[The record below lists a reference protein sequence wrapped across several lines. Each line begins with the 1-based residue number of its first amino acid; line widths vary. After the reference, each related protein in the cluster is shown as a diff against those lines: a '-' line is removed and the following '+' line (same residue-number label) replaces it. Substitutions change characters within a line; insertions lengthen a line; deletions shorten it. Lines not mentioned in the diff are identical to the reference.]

1 MTDAVAKNM
10 RNEDF
15 RKLLATPASAS
26 QASSKPAPAASASHS
41 FTHKQATS
49 TVAKKRKTW
58 KPKEKPQPKE
68 SSEEDNVFKESQA
81 KLNEILQKYRDRAAE
96 RRKGVNNPEED
107 AELRA
112 RLTAA
117 YRAVPATAKAAAS
130 LAERR
135 RMEIEES
142 KYLGGDMEHTHLVKG
157 LDYSLLNKVRN
168 EIESFQEGDELEQA
182 FEQEKK
188 IIQQP
193 PDHVSTNRMVKN
205 MCKALFK
212 NELPTRNEMFAKGRM
227 AYVVELDDEEQDVPS
242 TLLRSVADSKVEQSA
257 NESIN
262 ADNVVINKLTQ
273 VLSYLRTDLKKRKRG
288 DDKIAGDGR
297 SKIFDDV
304 DDDYVP
310 SRREGNQSQSDY
322 NKEKAATY
330 FDGDSRDKD
339 RVRRDRNYRDEKE
352 RDYKERDYRDE
363 RERGGERSRD
373 SKGDHRRPDDSA
385 PRRKPDDRNIRR
397 EAEETTEEQ
406 KPKKRRLD
414 DEDDAYS
421 ELYPSGIGLLD
432 AIGGES
438 DEDEPD
444 FSKMDMGNKK
454 GPIKRWDFDTDEQ
467 YQQYQSSREAMPKA
481 AYQYGVKMSSGRK
494 TRKNT
499 SAAGEKKI
507 DRELDKI
514 NKILDDRKKQ
524 SYDSGSRTKF

>member
-1 MTDAVAKNM
+1 MMTETKNL

-26 QASSKPAPAASASHS
+26 Q
-41 FTHKQATS
+41 TS
-49 TVAKKRKTW
+49 TKKHKKW

-68 SSEEDNVFKESQA
+68 NSEEDNVFKESQA

-96 RRKGVNNPEED
+96 RRKGVSNPEED

-188 IIQQP
+188 IVQQP
-193 PDHVSTNRMVKN
+193 PDHVSTNKMVKN

-227 AYVVELDDEEQDVPS
+227 AYVVELDDEDIDVPS

-288 DDKIAGDGR
+288 DEKIAGDGR
-297 SKIFDDV
+297 NKVFDDV
-304 DDDYVP
+304 DDDYAP

-322 NKEKAATY
+322 SKEKAASY
-330 FDGDSRDKD
+330 FDGDSRDKE
-339 RVRRDRNYRDEKE
+339 RVRRDRERNYRDERE
-352 RDYKERDYRDE
+352 RDYRDKERDYRDE
-363 RERGGERSRD
+363 RER
-373 SKGDHRRPDDSA
+373 DDSA
-385 PRRKPDDRNIRR
+385 PKRKPEDRNARR
-397 EAEETTEEQ
+397 EVEETTEEQ

-454 GPIKRWDFDTDEQ
+454 GPVKRWDFDTDEQ
-467 YQQYQSSREAMPKA
+467 YQQYQQSREAMPKA

-524 SYDSGSRTKF
+524 GYDSGSRTKF